1 MKKIFTLILCFIGIV
16 DVIMA
21 QKAWLDP
28 GGTDFNP
35 EDSVR
40 IYVDITQCDQQ
51 ALKDFTGDVF
61 IWTWSPSENV
71 GPYKQGTW
79 NSSNEELKMTR
90 SATNP
95 NVYSIGMIPTVF
107 YGVGPSDIYSK
118 GFSFLVKAKDGAD
131 QGNGE
136 MKTEDLT
143 IKPEKPGIPKVF
155 TMPAI
160 PKSLRKKTD
169 TGLDTLPTAMDDYV
183 TFYYNNKLEAFPSM
197 QNLSD
202 NEELHVFIRTTGS
215 DGRIYLNVRKAQL
228 GLDAGS
234 RMKSRG
240 NGLFTATYNMRQL
253 WNSSGTTAAFTPP
266 PAGVTPTQMEVIFAR
281 ANPTAPN
288 VDQVPKA
295 EGTFIWAVGK
305 CQ

>member
-1 MKKIFTLILCFIGIV
+1 MKKILILLLMFIGSL
-16 DVIMA
+16 DVVLS

-90 SATNP
+90 TANP
-95 NVYSIGMIPTVF
+95 NVYSFAMIPTVF
-107 YGVGPSDIYSK
+107 YGVSASDVYSK

-136 MKTEDLT
+136 MKTEDLQ

-169 TGLDTLPTAMDDYV
+169 TGLDTIPVAMDDYV
-183 TFYYNNKLEAFPSM
+183 TFYYNNKLEAFPAM

-202 NEELHVFIRTTGS
+202 GEELHVFIRTTGT
-215 DGRIYLNVRKAQL
+215 DGRVYLNARKNLL
-228 GLDAGS
+228 GNDLPS
-234 RMKSRG
+234 RMKSRS
-240 NGLFTATYNMRQL
+240 NGLFTATYNVRKL
-253 WNSSGTTAAFTPP
+253 WENSGTTSAFTPP
-266 PAGVTPTQMEVIFAR
+266 PSGVTPVKIEVIFAK
-281 ANPTAPN
+281 ANPAAPN
-288 VDQVPKA
+288 VDLVPKA
-295 EGTFIWAVGK
+295 EGSFIWAIGR